1 MSRDLYDVA
10 GLEGFLT
17 PCLVYYKDIIE
28 ENTRKLIERVGG
40 CERLWPHVK
49 SHKMRE
55 MVQMQMSLGI
65 SRFKCATLGEA
76 SVVAECHPK
85 AILVAYPIIGK
96 AVDVYLDMVSRYPD
110 IAFYTIVDDAHMAE
124 RLADAFASAGLAADV
139 LIDVNVGLDRTGV
152 PLSEVPV
159 LIGRII
165 GIHGLHV
172 AGLHVYDG
180 NLHMPSAF
188 EREAA
193 VRELDSKINQVIDEL
208 ASEGIELPI
217 IVAGGSGTSY
227 FHSIYSHFFLSPGTS
242 FVNDDGYFQSYQE
255 LDYIPAGIIM
265 THVISH
271 PGAGLFTLDLGY
283 KAIGAEMAGPA
294 GRLLGVDAD
303 PVFQNEEHWVWKMHE
318 GHASERPEIG
328 EILLVVPTHICP
340 TTNLYDEAVIVSGG
354 KVQGVWRTVAHKR
367 FP

>member
-1 MSRDLYDVA
+1 MSKDLYHVV
-10 GLEGFLT
+10 GLEDFLT

-28 ENTRKLIERVGG
+28 ENTRKLIDRVGG

-76 SVVAECHPK
+76 SMVAECHPR

-96 AVDVYLDMVSRYPD
+96 AVDVYLDIVSRYPD
-110 IAFYTIVDDAHMAE
+110 IDFYTIVDDARMAG
-124 RLADAFASAGLAADV
+124 RLADAFSAAGMVADV
-139 LIDVNVGLDRTGV
+139 LIDVNAGLDRTGII
-152 PLSEVPV
+152 LSDVAA
-159 LIGRII
+159 LIRQLR
-165 GIHGLHV
+165 GIRGINV

-180 NLHMPSAF
+180 NIHMPSAS

-193 VRELDSKINQVIDEL
+193 VLELDNEVSKAIDEL
-208 ASEGIELPI
+208 ASDGIDLPI
-217 IVAGGSGTSY
+217 VVAGGSGTAY

-242 FVNDDGYFQSYQE
+242 FVNDDGYFQSYKE

-271 PGAGLFTLDLGY
+271 PGPGLFTLDLGY
-283 KAIGAEMAGPA
+283 KAIGAEMSGPA
-294 GRLLGVDAD
+294 GRLLDIDAD
-303 PVFQNEEHWVWKMHE
+303 PVFQNEEHWVWKMHD
-318 GHASERPEIG
+318 GYASDRPDIG

-340 TTNLYDEAVIVSGG
+340 TTNLYDEVTVVSGG
-354 KVQGVWRTVAHKR
+354 RVQGHWRTVAHKR